1 MLLTELERHDGT
13 SVFASSC
20 FTGSLEEA
28 KGCTLGLLGSLGSPR
43 DLALRA

>member
-13 SVFASSC
+13 SAFALSC

-28 KGCTLGLLGSLGSPR
+28 QGCNFGALGGV
-43 DLALRA
+43 